1 MNDKQR
7 KFCEYYAECLNA
19 TEAAQKAGYSSKTA
33 YSQGNRMLKNAEIIK
48 YIKELQNR
56 AASVRIADIT
66 EVKETWTSLMR
77 DKKQKTRDRIRA
89 GELLARSSG
98 EFLGGG
104 SLQQE
109 SQTTEEQEQEH
120 TSQGLKIVLPV
131 IEGETNFNSVELHN
145 GEVVPLSGHENDDL
159 LIYLPRQEAKH
170 DEEF

>member
-7 KFCEYYAECLNA
+7 EFCEYYAECLNA
-19 TEAAQKAGYSSKTA
+19 TEAAKKAGYSPKAA
-33 YSQGNRMLKNAEIIK
+33 YSQGSRMLKNAEIVK
-48 YIKELQNR
+48 YIKELQER

-77 DKKQKTRDRIRA
+77 DEKQKTRDRIRA

-104 SLQQE
+104 LLQQE

-120 TSQGLKIVLPV
+120 TSQALKIVLPV
-131 IEGETNFNSVELHN
+131 IEGQTNFNSVELQN
-145 GEVVPLSGHENDDL
+145 GEVVPLSGYENEDL

>member
-1 MNDKQR
+1 MNDKQ
-7 KFCEYYAECLNA
+7 KEFCEYYAECLNA
-19 TEAAQKAGYSSKTA
+19 TEAAKKAGYSAKTA
-33 YSQGNRMLKNAEIIK
+33 YSQGNRMLKNAEIVK
-48 YIKELQNR
+48 YIKELQER
-56 AASVRIADIT
+56 AASVRIADIK

-77 DKKQKTRDRIRA
+77 DEKQKTRDRIRA

-131 IEGETNFNSVELHN
+131 IEGQTNFNSVELQN
-145 GEVVPLSGHENDDL
+145 GEVVPLSGYENEDL
-159 LIYLPRQEAKH
+159 LIYLPRQDVKH
-170 DEEF
+170 EEEF

>member
-1 MNDKQR
+1 MNDKQK

-19 TEAAQKAGYSSKTA
+19 TEAAKKAGYSTKAA
-33 YSQGNRMLKNAEIIK
+33 YSQGNRLLKNAEIVK
-48 YIKELQNR
+48 YIKELQSR
-56 AASVRIADIT
+56 ATSVRIADIT
-66 EVKETWTSLMR
+66 EVKETWTNLMR
-77 DKKQKTRDRIRA
+77 DEKQKTRDRIRA

-104 SLQQE
+104 LLQQE
-109 SQTTEEQEQEH
+109 NQTTEEPEQEH

-131 IEGETNFNSVELHN
+131 IEGETNFNSVELQN
-145 GEVVPLSGHENDDL
+145 GEVVPLSGHESEDL

>member
-1 MNDKQR
+1 MNDKQ
-7 KFCEYYAECLNA
+7 KEFCEYYAECLNA
-19 TEAAQKAGYSSKTA
+19 TEAAKKAGYSAKTA
-33 YSQGNRMLKNAEIIK
+33 YSQGNRMLKNAEIVK
-48 YIKELQNR
+48 YIKELQER
-56 AASVRIADIT
+56 AASVRIADIK

-77 DKKQKTRDRIRA
+77 DEKQKTRDRIRA

-131 IEGETNFNSVELHN
+131 IEGQTNFNSVELQN
-145 GEVVPLSGHENDDL
+145 GEVVPLSGYENEDL
-159 LIYLPRQEAKH
+159 LIYLPRQEVKH
-170 DEEF
+170 EEEF